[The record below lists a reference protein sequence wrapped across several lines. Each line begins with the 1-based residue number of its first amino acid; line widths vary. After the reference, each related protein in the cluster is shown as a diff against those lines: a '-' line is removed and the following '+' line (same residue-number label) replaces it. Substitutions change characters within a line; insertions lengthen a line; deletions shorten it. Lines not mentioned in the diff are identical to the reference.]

1 MQPRW
6 LMAAGSDEAADVAS
20 TAVDAAIVIVVL
32 GIDEIANPTLAEG
45 SVVAAIAINI
55 AVAIL
60 ANLPII
66 VVEVLGLDWLAECKE
81 GE

>member
-1 MQPRW
+1 
-6 LMAAGSDEAADVAS
+6 LEC
-20 TAVDAAIVIVVL
+20 
-32 GIDEIANPTLAEG
+32 IDEIANPTLAEG